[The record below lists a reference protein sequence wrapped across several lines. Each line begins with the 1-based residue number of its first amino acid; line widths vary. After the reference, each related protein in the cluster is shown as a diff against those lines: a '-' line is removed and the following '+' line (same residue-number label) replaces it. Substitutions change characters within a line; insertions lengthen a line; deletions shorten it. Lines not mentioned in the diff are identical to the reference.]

1 MTIQKAGAE
10 RSGFFFETIFSPH
23 RFNAMRTLTLL
34 SLTWLLLLTA
44 ACEAQTKV
52 KSKTTTTPA
61 MNDSINFLKL
71 QDEDWK
77 KKLTPEEYR
86 VLRQHGTERPYT
98 GEYDQHWEAGTY
110 VCKGCG
116 AELFT
121 SDTKFDAGC
130 GWPSFY
136 QGIDKSKIKEVLD
149 KSYGMIRTEVRCAR
163 CDGHLGHV
171 FNDGPHPTGL
181 RYCINSVSLG
191 FVKK

>member
-1 MTIQKAGAE
+1 MIKPILLALSFLLAFTACQAQEKNK
-10 RSGFFFETIFSPH
+10 STSKNTPVNTTETP
-23 RFNAMRTLTLL
+23 
-34 SLTWLLLLTA
+34 
-44 ACEAQTKV
+44 
-52 KSKTTTTPA
+52 
-61 MNDSINFLKL
+61 NFLNL
-71 QDEDWK
+71 SDEEWAK
-77 KKLTPEEYR
+77 RLKPEEYR

-116 AELFT
+116 ADLFT
-121 SDTKFDAGC
+121 SNTKFDAGC

-136 QGIDKSKIKEVLD
+136 EGIDKSKIKEVLD
-149 KSYGMIRTEVRCAR
+149 KSFGMTRVEVRCAR

-171 FNDGPHPTGL
+171 FNDGPQPTGM

>member
-1 MTIQKAGAE
+1 MIK
-10 RSGFFFETIFSPH
+10 SV
-23 RFNAMRTLTLL
+23 LL
-34 SLTWLLLLTA
+34 ALSFLLVFT
-44 ACEAQTKV
+44 ACEAQEKN
-52 KSKTTTTPA
+52 KTTPKTTPV
-61 MNDSINFLKL
+61 NTTETPNFVNLSDEEWAKRLK
-71 QDEDWK
+71 
-77 KKLTPEEYR
+77 PEEYR

-116 AELFT
+116 ANLFT
-121 SDTKFDAGC
+121 SNTKFDAGC

-136 QGIDKSKIKEVLD
+136 EGIDKSKIKEVLD
-149 KSYGMIRTEVRCAR
+149 KSFGMTRVEVRCAG

-171 FNDGPHPTGL
+171 FNDGPKPTGM

>member
-1 MTIQKAGAE
+1 MVKSI
-10 RSGFFFETIFSPH
+10 
-23 RFNAMRTLTLL
+23 LL
-34 SLTWLLLLTA
+34 SVSLLLALS
-44 ACEAQTKV
+44 ACQAQEKAT
-52 KSKTTTTPA
+52 STSTTTTVQT
-61 MNDSINFLKL
+61 NDSLQPLQLTDEEWQKRLK
-71 QDEDWK
+71 
-77 KKLTPEEYR
+77 PEEYR

-98 GEYDQHWEAGTY
+98 GEYDQHWDAGTY

-136 QGIDKSKIKEVLD
+136 AGIDKSKIKEVLD
-149 KSYGMIRTEVRCAR
+149 KSFGMVRVEVRCAR

-171 FNDGPHPTGL
+171 FNDGPNPTGL

-191 FVKK
+191 FQKK

>member
-1 MTIQKAGAE
+1 MIKPILLA
-10 RSGFFFETIFSPH
+10 FS
-23 RFNAMRTLTLL
+23 FLL
-34 SLTWLLLLTA
+34 AFT
-44 ACEAQTKV
+44 ACEAQEKN
-52 KSKTTTTPA
+52 KTNPKTASVNTTETP
-61 MNDSINFLKL
+61 NFLNL
-71 QDEDWK
+71 SDEEWAK
-77 KKLTPEEYR
+77 RLKPEEYR

-121 SDTKFDAGC
+121 SNTKFDAGC

-136 QGIDKSKIKEVLD
+136 EGIDKSKIKEVLD
-149 KSYGMIRTEVRCAR
+149 KSFGMTRVEVRCAR

-171 FNDGPHPTGL
+171 FNDGPQPTGM

>member
-1 MTIQKAGAE
+1 MVKSILL
-10 RSGFFFETIFSPH
+10 F
-23 RFNAMRTLTLL
+23 L
-34 SLTWLLLLTA
+34 SLLLALN
-44 ACEAQTKV
+44 ACQAQEKTT
-52 KSKTTTTPA
+52 STSTTTTVNT
-61 MNDSINFLKL
+61 NDSLQTVRLTDEEWQKRLK
-71 QDEDWK
+71 
-77 KKLTPEEYR
+77 PEEFR

-136 QGIDKSKIKEVLD
+136 EGIDKSKIKEVLD
-149 KSYGMIRTEVRCAR
+149 KSFGMTRVEVRCAR

-171 FNDGPHPTGL
+171 FNDGPNPTGL

-191 FVKK
+191 FQKK

>member
-1 MTIQKAGAE
+1 MIKSVLLA
-10 RSGFFFETIFSPH
+10 FS
-23 RFNAMRTLTLL
+23 
-34 SLTWLLLLTA
+34 LLLAIT
-44 ACEAQTKV
+44 ACEAQN
-52 KSKTTTTPA
+52 KSTTKTTPVNTTETP
-61 MNDSINFLKL
+61 NFVNLSDEEWAKRLK
-71 QDEDWK
+71 
-77 KKLTPEEYR
+77 PEEYR

-116 AELFT
+116 ATLFT
-121 SDTKFDAGC
+121 SNTKFDAGC

-136 QGIDKSKIKEVLD
+136 EGIDKSKIKEIID
-149 KSYGMIRTEVRCAR
+149 KSFGMTRVEVRCAS

-171 FNDGPHPTGL
+171 FNDGPKPTGM

>member
-1 MTIQKAGAE
+1 MLV
-10 RSGFFFETIFSPH
+10 FS
-23 RFNAMRTLTLL
+23 
-34 SLTWLLLLTA
+34 
-44 ACEAQTKV
+44 ACEAQEKN
-52 KSKTTTTPA
+52 KTTPKTTPV
-61 MNDSINFLKL
+61 NTTETPNFVNLSDEEWAKRLK
-71 QDEDWK
+71 
-77 KKLTPEEYR
+77 PEEYR

-116 AELFT
+116 ADLFT
-121 SDTKFDAGC
+121 SNTKFDAGC

-136 QGIDKSKIKEVLD
+136 EGIDKSKIKEVLD
-149 KSYGMIRTEVRCAR
+149 KSFGMTRVEVRCAR

-171 FNDGPHPTGL
+171 FNDGPKPTGM

>member
-1 MTIQKAGAE
+1 MIK
-10 RSGFFFETIFSPH
+10 SV
-23 RFNAMRTLTLL
+23 LL
-34 SLTWLLLLTA
+34 ALSFLLVFT
-44 ACEAQTKV
+44 ACEAQEKNKNTP
-52 KSKTTTTPA
+52 KTTPVNTTETP
-61 MNDSINFLKL
+61 NFVNLSDEEWAKRLK
-71 QDEDWK
+71 
-77 KKLTPEEYR
+77 PEEYR

-116 AELFT
+116 ADLFT
-121 SDTKFDAGC
+121 SNTKFDAGC

-136 QGIDKSKIKEVLD
+136 EGIDKSKIKEVLD
-149 KSYGMIRTEVRCAR
+149 KSFGMTRVEVRCAR

-171 FNDGPHPTGL
+171 FNDGPKPTGM

>member
-1 MTIQKAGAE
+1 MQQ
-10 RSGFFFETIFSPH
+10 
-23 RFNAMRTLTLL
+23 L
-34 SLTWLLLLTA
+34 A
-44 ACEAQTKV
+44 AK
-52 KSKTTTTPA
+52 KKNKTTPKTTPV
-61 MNDSINFLKL
+61 NTTETPNFVNLSDEEWAKRLK
-71 QDEDWK
+71 
-77 KKLTPEEYR
+77 PEEYR

-116 AELFT
+116 ADLFT
-121 SDTKFDAGC
+121 SNTKFDAGC

-136 QGIDKSKIKEVLD
+136 EGIDKSKIKEVLD
-149 KSYGMIRTEVRCAR
+149 KSLGMTRVEVRCAR

-171 FNDGPHPTGL
+171 FNDGPKPTGM